1 MSRGAMLRAAIRHLT
16 DAITSL
22 THVRDIQQMVVEEAR
37 RLTDASSAALCLLT
51 SERDMLDFVA
61 VAGENAEEILGLRI
75 RVADSL
81 SEQVLEKA
89 EPLLLDRRTPLE
101 TGDLFAET
109 EEGEIPSRVSP
120 RWVSNEPTSGPRS
133 AVVVPIRMEGRIVG
147 TLSALNKVDSSS
159 GFSPFPAFDSEDADT
174 LTLLADLVSLAQ
186 KFEKTARA
194 EREQR
199 RELAVLYETAQSVS
213 SSLNV
218 QDVMENVLESICG
231 RLEYHTAAL
240 FLLND
245 DRTHL
250 FIASERGL
258 TVEELDVQLSVEE
271 GLPARVLQTGNPV
284 LIPDTEI
291 EPLYLDLSDRAHAL
305 TVLSAPIRSRDET
318 YGVVVITSLQR
329 NAYHSDDLKLVS
341 AVAMQAG
348 IAIENAW
355 LYEDAQRQAEEA
367 KALYSISQ
375 RVNATLNTEQI
386 LNYVAESIISLLK
399 VDRFV
404 VYLYD
409 EETERLLPSVARG
422 FDVSLLGEAKIGE
435 GIGGWVYEWQTP
447 QAVADVV
454 ADRRNQS
461 APLHQAGVAST
472 LCVPV
477 HVGEECIG
485 VIHAMSNRR
494 RLFTVAEMELLYTI
508 ANQAAVAIMNAR
520 LYEQARER
528 SQEML
533 AYFRRVAK
541 AIGKAFNETYL
552 PQVLADIAVDLM
564 RGDRCVVYGL
574 SGDTLKLMATSPLRA
589 SVQPNTEVGLGS
601 GLSGWVARRG
611 QTLTLQ
617 NLPEDSRVQAHS
629 WLSRENFDSY
639 LGVPL
644 KLGRQTIGVIE
655 IYSQEPR
662 AFTKEEGQ
670 LLTGFARRA
679 RILERILNNQQ
690 RET

>member
-1 MSRGAMLRAAIRHLT
+1 MSRGATLRAAIRHLT
-16 DAITSL
+16 DAITSV
-22 THVRDIQQMVVEEAR
+22 THISDIRQKVVEEAR

-51 SERDMLDFVA
+51 PERDMLDFVA

-81 SEQVLEKA
+81 SEQVLGTGQ
-89 EPLLLDRRTPLE
+89 PLLLDRRTPLE
-101 TGDLFAET
+101 TGDLFAQA
-109 EEGEIPSRVSP
+109 EGDIPARSAP
-120 RWVSNEPTSGPRS
+120 RWVSSEPTSGPRS
-133 AVVVPIRMEGRIVG
+133 AAVVPILQEGRIVG
-147 TLSALNKVDSSS
+147 TLSALNKVDASS
-159 GFSPFPAFDSEDADT
+159 GLSPFPAFDSEDADT
-174 LTLLADLVSLAQ
+174 LSLLADLVSLAH

-231 RLEYHTAAL
+231 RLEYHTASL

-250 FIASERGL
+250 FIAAERGL
-258 TVEELDVQLSVEE
+258 TLEELDVQLSVER
-271 GLPARVLQTGNPV
+271 GLPARILQTGNPI
-284 LIPDTEI
+284 LIPDTEL
-291 EPLYLDLSDRAHAL
+291 EPLYEDLSERAHAL
-305 TVLSAPIRSRDET
+305 SALASPILSRDET
-318 YGVVVITSLQR
+318 HGMVVITSLQR
-329 NAYHSDDLKLVS
+329 DAYHSDDLKLVS

-367 KALYSISQ
+367 KALYEISQ
-375 RVNATLNTEQI
+375 QVNATLKTEQV
-386 LNYVAESIISLLK
+386 LNYVADSILSLLK

-404 VYLYD
+404 AYLYD
-409 EETERLLPSVARG
+409 TETERLTPQVSRG
-422 FDVSLLGEAKIGE
+422 IDFAQLEPAGIGE

-461 APLHQAGVAST
+461 APLHQVGVAST

-485 VIHAMSNRR
+485 VIHAMSSKR

-508 ANQAAVAIMNAR
+508 SNQAAVAIVNAR
-520 LYEQARER
+520 LYQQARER

-533 AYFRRVAK
+533 TYFRRVAK
-541 AIGKAFNETYL
+541 AIGKALNETSL
-552 PQVLADIAVDLM
+552 PQILADIAVDLM
-564 RGDRCVVYGL
+564 RADRCVVYGL
-574 SGDTLKLMATSPLRA
+574 SGDVLRLMATSPLRT
-589 SVQPNTEVGLGS
+589 SVQPDAEVALGY

-611 QTLTLQ
+611 QTLTLLDLQ
-617 NLPEDSRVQAHS
+617 EDSRAQAHG
-629 WLSRENFDSY
+629 WLARENFSSY

-644 KLGRQTIGVIE
+644 KLGRQTIGVVE
-655 IYSQEPR
+655 IYSLEPR
-662 AFTKEEGQ
+662 AFTREEGQ
-670 LLTGFARRA
+670 LLVGFTRRA
-679 RILERILNNQQ
+679 RILERILSSQQ
-690 RET
+690 VEP